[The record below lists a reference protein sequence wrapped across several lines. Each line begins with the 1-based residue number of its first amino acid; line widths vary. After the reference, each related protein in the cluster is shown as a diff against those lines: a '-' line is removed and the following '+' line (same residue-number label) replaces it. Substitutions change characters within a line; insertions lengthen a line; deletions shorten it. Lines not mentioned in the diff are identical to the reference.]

1 MFKFVMKAVEGGSC
15 HRRFLRDHK
24 RSAEPISTTSA
35 KHPKTMPAIAGPDNI
50 EALDA

>member
-1 MFKFVMKAVEGGSC
+1 MFKFVIKAVEGGSC

-24 RSAEPISTTSA
+24 MSTELMSATSA